1 MSQISKVTAT
11 LVSIRGLPASG
22 IISIGRS
29 TLVPLKSR
37 RIIHSQCGLRQEQS
51 VIKGTGNL
59 NEYKSYY
66 RDLKNTIDEIPEEVA
81 SKSAALVTLHKRL
94 SLPKDFQLSVLARCL
109 TCRSSQLPSDLSAP
123 RLGSAYASTV
133 PANNFFDNHGLNIFG
148 KNLLTYHVTHQ
159 LMKKYPRLPT
169 VVLNAAVDAYISQ
182 DVLASIA
189 KSWGIEAETTPVVDR
204 FLKNEPIHVTLGK
217 LRFLNNSLNKHD
229 GVELIS
235 SQNFSENAAY
245 ALATRSIVGALWAST
260 QDTKQNYATKFI
272 DEHIL
277 SRKLDITRMFQFEQ
291 PTRELSALCRR
302 EGLAKPISKL
312 LAESGRL
319 SKAPVF
325 IVGVFSDSEKL
336 GEGFGSSL
344 KEAKARAAT
353 DALMKWYCYEPIQN
367 KAPVIDHGA
376 VIV

>member
-1 MSQISKVTAT
+1 M
-11 LVSIRGLPASG
+11 
-22 IISIGRS
+22 
-29 TLVPLKSR
+29 
-37 RIIHSQCGLRQEQS
+37 
-51 VIKGTGNL
+51 IKDSSDL
-59 NEYKSYY
+59 DQYKSYY
-66 RDLKNTIDEIPEEVA
+66 RNLKNVIDEIPEEIA
-81 SKSAALVTLHKRL
+81 RKSPALVTFHKRL
-94 SLPKDFQLSVLARCL
+94 SLPQEFQLSVLARCL
-109 TCRSSQLPSDLSAP
+109 TCRSSQLPSEISAP
-123 RLGSAYASTV
+123 RLGSAYSSTV
-133 PANNFFDNHGLNIFG
+133 PANNSFDNHGLNIFG
-148 KNLLTYHVTHQ
+148 KNLLTYHVTHR
-159 LMKKYPRLPT
+159 LMAKYPRLPT

-204 FLKNEPIHVTLGK
+204 YLKNEPIHVTLGK
-217 LRFLNNSLNKHD
+217 LRFLNNSLSKND

-245 ALATRSIVGALWAST
+245 ALATRSIIGALWAST
-260 QDTKQNYATKFI
+260 QETQANYATKFI

-302 EGLAKPISKL
+302 EGLAKPVSKL

-325 IVGVFSDSEKL
+325 IVGVFSESEKL

-353 DALMKWYCYEPIQN
+353 DALMKWYCYEPVQN
-367 KAPVIDHGA
+367 QAQVIDHGA